1 MYEHRRSGVIS
12 PRAFM
17 QRMVR
22 HVSFAILAI
31 LIAWVFGACGYH
43 WFEAIGWLDAFLN
56 AAMIL
61 GGMGPV
67 DVMHT
72 PAGKIFASL
81 YALFSGIF
89 FIGIT
94 GIVLAPVAHRL
105 LHTLHVDELE

>member
-1 MYEHRRSGVIS
+1 MYEHRRTRIIS
-12 PRAFM
+12 QRAFM

-22 HVSFAILAI
+22 HVGVALLVILM
-31 LIAWVFGACGYH
+31 AWVLGAVGYH
-43 WFEAIGWLDAFLN
+43 WFEQLAWVDAFLN

-67 DVMHT
+67 DTMKT
-72 PAGKIFASL
+72 TNGKIFASL

-94 GIVLAPVAHRL
+94 GIVMAPVAHRL
-105 LHTLHVDELE
+105 LHSLHVDESE

>member
-1 MYEHRRSGVIS
+1 MYEHRKSDVIS
-12 PRAFM
+12 PRAFVE
-17 QRMVR
+17 RMFR
-22 HVSFAILAI
+22 HVSFAVLAI
-31 LIAWVFGACGYH
+31 LLAWGLGAWGYH
-43 WFEAIGWLDAFLN
+43 WFEALSWVDAFLN

-72 PAGKIFASL
+72 TAGKIFASL

-94 GIVLAPVAHRL
+94 GIVMAPVAHRL
-105 LHTLHVDELE
+105 LHTLHVDDSE